1 MLKKKDDVKRLYSPY
16 CTSYS
21 KPRPKHTSLSKA
33 NLAAV
38 LQLKALNSFF
48 SYVCDPLHKKKKK
61 NLLLFFYK
69 NVQERIPARRRK
81 MPFRLLFAYRDQS
94 MVFTAEPS
102 AASRMPAASNF
113 GREPP
118 ETATVNGFDWSDAAA
133 AAATADASD
142 AESSGLAAKE
152 RTSFARSVS
161 HDASGAAVDMATDAK
176 RNKSNRG

>member
-69 NVQERIPARRRK
+69 NVQRAYTSKEEENAL
-81 MPFRLLFAYRDQS
+81 PFALCLPGPIN
-94 MVFTAEPS
+94 VFYGRTFCGIQDA
-102 AASRMPAASNF
+102 
-113 GREPP
+113 GREQFR
-118 ETATVNGFDWSDAAA
+118 E
-133 AAATADASD
+133 
-142 AESSGLAAKE
+142 
-152 RTSFARSVS
+152 
-161 HDASGAAVDMATDAK
+161 GAAGDGD
-176 RNKSNRG
+176 GEWL